1 MARTTAR
8 TMALCAEQE
17 ALIGEL
23 AEADWQAV
31 GEGEGLRI
39 DGLLSLSPCGATTCC
54 ATGSAARGRDAL
66 PRAAGPA
73 VAGGGAGAR

>member
-17 ALIGEL
+17 ALISEL

-31 GEGEGLRI
+31 GEGE
-39 DGLLSLSPCGATTCC
+39 
-54 ATGSAARGRDAL
+54 
-66 PRAAGPA
+66 RAAH
-73 VAGGGAGAR
+73 